1 MKNYFYFYYLIRIR
15 IGGFKYENLNEM
27 PEILEISDLID
38 YLRISRSGAYRLVEK
53 KRIPGVQVI
62 GKIHDTK
69 IIINKMVSKART

>member
-1 MKNYFYFYYLIRIR
+1 MKNYFYFYYLIRIN
-15 IGGFKYENLNEM
+15 IG
-27 PEILEISDLID
+27 DLRSNGL
-38 YLRISRSGAYRLVEK
+38 LRNQSVRCVPTCEK